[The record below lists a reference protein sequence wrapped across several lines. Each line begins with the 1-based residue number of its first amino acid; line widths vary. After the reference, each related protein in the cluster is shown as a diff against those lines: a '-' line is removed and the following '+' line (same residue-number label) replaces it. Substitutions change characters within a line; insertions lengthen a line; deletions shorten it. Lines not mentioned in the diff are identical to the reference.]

1 MRTRRFLLGTT
12 AAAATVLAVFFGGV
26 LGGGPSA
33 ETPVRQPVR
42 AGAAASQLLQGFSVG
57 DTAAYVRELEN
68 RVGESGGDVRSLAL
82 LGLAYQQRAR
92 ETGDPSFLSRSERA
106 LRRAEALAKDDY
118 LVTTGLASLAATRHR
133 FREALTFARR
143 AIARNPYSAAAY
155 GILGDALVELGRY
168 REGFAAY
175 DRMTALK
182 PTLASYARV
191 AYGRELLGRPRAAI
205 AAMKLAANAGAS
217 RGENAAWA
225 LVQLGNLYFDT
236 GAVASAE
243 RAYREALWRF
253 PGYVD
258 AEAGLARVEASR
270 GRTNRAVALYRAA
283 LERMPLPE
291 FAAGLTATLLAAGR
305 TKEAREVD
313 GLVDVIQRRL
323 EANGVQ
329 TDLDAALYDLDR
341 GRRLGDALARSRQA
355 FTATPGIEAEHV
367 LAWALYKNRRCA
379 EARAHSIRALRLGT
393 RDALMH
399 FHRGMIERCLG
410 NRRASRTFLA
420 EALAINPHFSPLYGP
435 VAREA
440 LQ

>member
-1 MRTRRFLLGTT
+1 MKKRRVVLGTT
-12 AAAATVLAVFFGGV
+12 AAAATVVAVFFGGV
-26 LGGGPSA
+26 LAGAPSA
-33 ETPVRQPVR
+33 EPPSAQPVR
-42 AGAAASQLLQGFSVG
+42 AGAASSQLLQGFSVG
-57 DTAAYVRELEN
+57 DTAAYVRDLES
-68 RVGESGGDVRSLAL
+68 RVEQSGGDARSLAL

-92 ETGDPSFLSRSERA
+92 ETGDPNFLTRSEQA
-106 LRRAEALAKDDY
+106 LRRAEALAEDDY

-133 FREALTFARR
+133 FREALAYARR
-143 AIARNPYSAAAY
+143 AIARNRDSAAAY

-175 DRMTALK
+175 DRMAALK

-205 AAMKLAANAGAS
+205 AAMKLAAEAGAS
-217 RGENAAWA
+217 RGEHAAWA

-236 GAVASAE
+236 GALASAA
-243 RAYREALWRF
+243 RSYREALWRL
-253 PGYVD
+253 PGYVY
-258 AEAGLARVEASR
+258 ANAGLARVEASR
-270 GRTNRAVALYRAA
+270 GRRDRAVALYRAA
-283 LERMPLPE
+283 LDRMPLPE
-291 FAAGLTATLLAAGR
+291 FAAGMSATLLAAGR

-313 GLVDVIQRRL
+313 GLVAVIQRLL
-323 EANGVQ
+323 EANGVR
-329 TDLDAALYDLDR
+329 TELDTALYDLDR
-341 GRRLGDALARSRQA
+341 GRQLRRALARAQEGFRRAPS
-355 FTATPGIEAEHV
+355 IKAEDV
-367 LAWALYKNRRCA
+367 LAWALYKNGRCA

-410 NRRASRTFLA
+410 NRRASHTFLA

-440 LQ
+440 LP